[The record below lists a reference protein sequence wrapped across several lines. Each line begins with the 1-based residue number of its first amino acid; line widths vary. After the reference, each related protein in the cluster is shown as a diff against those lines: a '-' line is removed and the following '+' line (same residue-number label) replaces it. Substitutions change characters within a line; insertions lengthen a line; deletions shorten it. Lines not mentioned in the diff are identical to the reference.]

1 MKVMLKAVRNH
12 PAGLTGT
19 SLVSKLDKIKKKTK
33 KVESFELFLFSF
45 KKNCTTF
52 VAYKKKNLFKTFKTK
67 SRSCF
72 SNNNHLLKENHIF
85 FLFLTIW
92 VLKKLSTNTQNIWC

>member
-52 VAYKKKNLFKTFKTK
+52 VAYKKKPF
-67 SRSCF
+67 
-72 SNNNHLLKENHIF
+72 
-85 FLFLTIW
+85 
-92 VLKKLSTNTQNIWC
+92 QNIQNKKQMIVFQQQQSFVKGKSHFFSFF